1 MRGLPTAAWIR
12 FGVWLV
18 IGSVLYFG
26 YGYKNSRLRPKADAA

>member
-18 IGSVLYFG
+18 VGGVLYFG
-26 YGYKNSRLRPKADAA
+26 YGVWHSRLRKQEPGA